1 MSTASNSPKPRIAIV
16 GGGPAGLVLL
26 LTLHKRGIPATLYE
40 READSESRAH
50 LGGMLDLEW
59 ESGQL
64 ALCENG
70 MEDSFKKY
78 SRRDAQ
84 EFRVGGKDGV
94 VLLRDDDANPDSDDL
109 RHARP
114 EIDRYV
120 LREIMLNAVP
130 KESVRWG
137 HALAAIRPLD
147 NGEHELTFVNGSIV
161 VADMVVGAD
170 GGNSRIRP
178 LLSPAAPLYHGITGA
193 EVSIAPSVA
202 ALPENREISDGVGKG
217 TCFLPRARSS
227 WSSSGTGLGA
237 SAPTFSTVTRS
248 TGPCRATRRRRKE
261 AKKVLVGMF
270 ADWAPWIRRFIEQG
284 DEDAIYVR
292 PLLDLVVGHQ
302 WEHKAGVTI
311 IGDAAHLMSPFAGA
325 GANLAMQ
332 DGFELGVAL
341 ADVVSK
347 GLAREE
353 REAAVAAWEE
363 EMFVRS
369 EKYYA
374 AITLRNL
381 QLFFGSGT
389 PHTAIKAF
397 QDEIAQGGM

>member
-1 MSTASNSPKPRIAIV
+1 MSTASNSATPTQPRIAIV
-16 GGGPAGLVLL
+16 GGGPAGLVVL

-40 READSESRAH
+40 REASSESRAH

-64 ALCENG
+64 ALRENG
-70 MEDSFKKY
+70 MEDSFRKY
-78 SRRDAQ
+78 ARRDAQ

-94 VLLRDDDANPDSDDL
+94 VLLHHDDANPDSDDL

-130 KESVRWG
+130 KDSVKWG

-147 NGEHELTFVNGSIV
+147 NGEHELTFTNGSIV

-178 LLSPAAPLYHGITGA
+178 LLSAAAPLYHGITGA
-193 EVSIAPSVA
+193 EVSLAPSVA
-202 ALPENREISDGVGKG
+202 GLSDNREISDGVGKG
-217 TCFLPRARSS
+217 TCFLAEDEKLVVFQRN
-227 WSSSGTGLGA
+227 GTGRI
-237 SAPTFSTVTRS
+237 RS
-248 TGPCRATRRRRKE
+248 YFLHRNAIDWSLPRDAKE

-270 ADWAPWIRRFIEQG
+270 ADWAPWICRFIEQG

-292 PLLDLVVGHQ
+292 PLLDLVVGHR

-332 DGFELGVAL
+332 DGFELGVVL
-341 ADVVSK
+341 ADAVSK

-369 EKYYA
+369 EKYA

-381 QLFFGSGT
+381 ELFFGLGT